1 MKLLLVIF
9 ILGAVKA
16 PAFFERGLSAAAG
29 TNPKGASVNA
39 SLAYN
44 QLLWDGRVHGDES
57 QFWKYGY
64 LRPKTYYESSFY
76 INTLGAELQIY
87 PISIFGGSVGT
98 SYADRTVKSL
108 DLYECDQVDC
118 KGQVSK
124 TFYNL
129 NLNLGYQSWVMVLF
143 YQNTQLEASSEVPA
157 LVEYSSMLL
166 IPKKSSSL
174 DTKVVFLG
182 YKLTE
187 QITAALY
194 GTHYQIES
202 KKSEGQY
209 LVVSYKYDDY
219 SWIVGT
225 GAFGSDYNEKTFAA
239 FVKVSWL
246 FDPTLS
252 LID

>member
-1 MKLLLVIF
+1 MKLFLALLLLVS
-9 ILGAVKA
+9 VKTF
-16 PAFFERGLSAAAG
+16 AFFERGLSAAAG
-29 TNPKGASVNA
+29 TNPKGANINV

-44 QLLWDGRVHGDES
+44 QLLWDKRVPNDES

-64 LRPKTYYESSFY
+64 LRPKAYYESSFY
-76 INTLGAELQIY
+76 INTLNAELQIY
-87 PISIFGGSVGT
+87 PVSIFGGSVGT
-98 SYADRTVKSL
+98 SYSDRTVKSL

-118 KGQVSK
+118 KGQVRK

-129 NLNLGYQSWVMVLF
+129 NLNVEYGDWIAALV
-143 YQNTQLEASSEVPA
+143 YQNTQLKASSEAPL

-166 IPKKSSSL
+166 IPEKSSSM
-174 DTKVVFLG
+174 DTKVAFVG

-187 QITAALY
+187 QITAAWY
-194 GTHYQIES
+194 GTFYRIES

-209 LVVSYKYDDY
+209 FVASYKNDEY
-219 SWIVGT
+219 SWIVGL
-225 GAFGSDYNEKTFAA
+225 GAFGSDYYEKSFAA

-246 FDPTLS
+246 LDPTLS